1 MSRSGYSDDCDNL
14 ELWRATVD
22 RAMKGKRGQKA
33 LQEIVEAL
41 DKMPEKKLIHESFTV
56 GGFCT
61 LGVLAQHR
69 NVDVSDL
76 NPKEKDGEVW
86 PVDRKTV
93 SARLDIAP
101 SMVAEIMFMNDE
113 WWGGPETPEERWSR
127 MRQWAQSHLERNS

>member
-14 ELWRATVD
+14 ELWHAAVN
-22 RAMKGKRGQKA
+22 RAMKDKRGQKA

-41 DKMPEKKLIHESFTV
+41 DKMPEKKLIQGSFTV

-61 LGVLAQHR
+61 LGALAQYR
-69 NVDVSDL
+69 NIDVSDF
-76 NPKEKDGEVW
+76 NPEENDGEVW
-86 PVDRKTV
+86 PVNRKTV

-113 WWGGPETPEERWSR
+113 
-127 MRQWAQSHLERNS
+127 